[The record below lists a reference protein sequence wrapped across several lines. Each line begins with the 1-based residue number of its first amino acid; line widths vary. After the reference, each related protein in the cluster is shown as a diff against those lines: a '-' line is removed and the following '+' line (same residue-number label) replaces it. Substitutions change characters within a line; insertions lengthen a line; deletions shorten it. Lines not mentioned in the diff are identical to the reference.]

1 MTTIWFLI
9 YNTII
14 IPVLYLFF
22 RAGSLF
28 NKKIKEGFQDRKGLF
43 KKLENDISTLDGSKK
58 IIWFHSASMGEFE
71 QAKPIIEKLK
81 SEHDVNILVTFFSPS
96 GYRNS
101 LKYKYKDVI
110 SYLPFDSTRQ
120 VRKFIEIVN
129 PDLMVFMRYDFWPNL
144 VRELHRKK
152 IPSFLVDATMRED
165 SKRNL
170 PVSRSFHK
178 ILFPMFERILTVSP
192 EDLKNFKM
200 YNISDDK
207 MSAVGDTRF
216 DRVYTKYK
224 HAKELKLIEEELFT
238 GKKVVVLGSS
248 WPSDEEVVLPAL
260 KNLMMADENLKI
272 ILVPHEPTI
281 DRLEKIEE
289 NLNGKISNI
298 RFSHLNKYNNE
309 QIIIVD
315 SIGILVSLYYY
326 ADLAY
331 IGGSFKQGVHNVLEA
346 AVYGIPVLFGP
357 RITNSQEAL
366 KLINLGCG
374 TVLINASEAQEKFK
388 ELLYNDSLRKKTGDV
403 AYNYVNG
410 NIGATDK
417 IVNELAKYI

>member
-9 YNTII
+9 YNVII
-14 IPVLYLFF
+14 LPFMYLIF
-22 RAGSLF
+22 RAGSIF

-43 KKLENDISTLDGSKK
+43 PKLEKDISTLDRNKK
-58 IIWFHSASMGEFE
+58 LIWFHSASMGEFE

-81 SEHDVNILVTFFSPS
+81 SEHDVNIIVTFFSPS

-101 LKYKYKDVI
+101 LKYKHKDVI
-110 SYLPFDSTRQ
+110 AYLPFDSTRM
-120 VRKFIEIVN
+120 VRKFINIVR
-129 PDLMVFMRYDFWPNL
+129 PDQMVFMRYDFWPNL
-144 VRELHRKK
+144 LRELKK
-152 IPSFLVDATMRED
+152 QTVPMFLVDATMRKD
-165 SKRNL
+165 SKRSV
-170 PVSRSFHK
+170 PGSRSFHK
-178 ILFPMFERILTVSP
+178 IIFSMFERILTVSTD
-192 EDLKNFKM
+192 DLNNFEM
-200 YNISDDK
+200 YNIPDEK
-207 MSAVGDTRF
+207 LLAVGDTRF

-224 HAKELKLIEEELFT
+224 HANELKLIEEHLFEN
-238 GKKVVVLGSS
+238 KKVVVLGSS
-248 WPSDEEVVLPAL
+248 WPSDEEVVLTAL
-260 KNLMMADENLKI
+260 KKLLAADSNLRI
-272 ILVPHEPTI
+272 ILVPHEPTVH
-281 DRLEKIEE
+281 RLEKIEE

-326 ADLAY
+326 ADIAY

-366 KLINLGCG
+366 KLVELKCG
-374 TVLINASEAQEKFK
+374 TILKSVEEAELKFK
-388 ELLYNDSLRKKTGDV
+388 ELLYNDQLRKESGEISF
-403 AYNYVNG
+403 NYVNG

-417 IVNELAKYI
+417 IVNELARYI